1 MGSVGKRKA
10 AMLLMGLDAGTV
22 AKLLEGLP
30 AEDIQEIALELA
42 RIDASGQR
50 NTKKEA
56 TVVQEFCNSLRVDKG
71 QRLAVRSFFNEMLS
85 SIVGKSKAEEIQ
97 ADIRKLT
104 EVKDPFA
111 DIRSASIDELVLS
124 LEGQHP
130 QTIAVVLSELSP
142 NKGQEVLSLLDEE
155 VRLKSVGRMVNLES
169 LGGEVKQ
176 RMAFMVDE
184 RLKSLGGRVFLER
197 PQKQKETLRK
207 LAIVLSGLERDLR
220 DQLLDEISKQ
230 DEEIA
235 KTVRN
240 LMVTWEDIPSV
251 ADRSLQDALRAV
263 EPGKLAVAL
272 YGATEEIAQRVRSN
286 ISERAGEALD
296 EEASLMQEPLEKE
309 IHDAR
314 EEIVAPLRKA
324 NEEGTLRLLPR

>member
-1 MGSVGKRKA
+1 
-10 AMLLMGLDAGTV
+10 MLLMGLDAGTV

-50 NTKKEA
+50 NAKKEA
-56 TVVQEFCNSLRVDKG
+56 KVAQEFCNSLR
-71 QRLAVRSFFNEMLS
+71 AEMLTN
-85 SIVGKSKAEEIQ
+85 IVGKSKAEEIQ
-97 ADIRKLT
+97 ADIKKLT
-104 EVKDPFA
+104 GAKDPFA
-111 DIRSASIDELVLS
+111 DIRSASTDELVLA

-130 QTIAVVLSELSP
+130 QTIAVILSELAAS
-142 NKGQEVLSLLDEE
+142 KGQEVLSLLDEK
-155 VRLKSVGRMVNLES
+155 VRLKAAGRMVNLES
-169 LGGEVKQ
+169 LGGEVRR
-176 RMAFMVDE
+176 RMAFMVGE

-207 LAIVLSGLERDLR
+207 LAIMLSALERELR
-220 DQLLDEISKQ
+220 DQLLEEISKQ

-263 EPGKLAVAL
+263 EASKLAVAL
-272 YGATEEIAQRVRSN
+272 YGADEEIAQKIRSN
-286 ISERAGEALD
+286 ISERAAEALD

-314 EEIVAPLRKA
+314 EEIVEPLRKA

>member
-1 MGSVGKRKA
+1 MASIGKRKA

-50 NTKKEA
+50 NAKKEA
-56 TVVQEFCNSLRVDKG
+56 KVAQEFCNSLR
-71 QRLAVRSFFNEMLS
+71 AEMLTN
-85 SIVGKSKAEEIQ
+85 IVGKSKAEEIQ
-97 ADIRKLT
+97 ADIKKLT
-104 EVKDPFA
+104 GAKDPFA
-111 DIRSASIDELVLS
+111 DIRSASTDELVLA

-130 QTIAVVLSELSP
+130 QTIAVILSELAAS
-142 NKGQEVLSLLDEE
+142 KGQEVLSLLDEK
-155 VRLKSVGRMVNLES
+155 VRLKAAGRMVNLES
-169 LGGEVKQ
+169 LGGEVRR
-176 RMAFMVDE
+176 RMAFMVGE

-207 LAIVLSGLERDLR
+207 LAIMLSALERELR
-220 DQLLDEISKQ
+220 DQLLEEISKQ

-263 EPGKLAVAL
+263 EASKLAVAL
-272 YGATEEIAQRVRSN
+272 YGADEEIAQKIRSN
-286 ISERAGEALD
+286 ISERAAEALD

-314 EEIVAPLRKA
+314 EEIVEPLRKA

>member
-1 MGSVGKRKA
+1 
-10 AMLLMGLDAGTV
+10 MLLMGLDAGTV

-50 NTKKEA
+50 NAKKEA
-56 TVVQEFCNSLRVDKG
+56 KVAQEFCNSLRADTG
-71 QRLAVRSFFNEMLS
+71 QRLAVRSFFNEMLTN
-85 SIVGKSKAEEIQ
+85 IVGKSKAEEIQ
-97 ADIRKLT
+97 ADIKKLT
-104 EVKDPFA
+104 GAKDPFA
-111 DIRSASIDELVLS
+111 DIRSASTDELVLA

-130 QTIAVVLSELSP
+130 QTIAVILSELAPS
-142 NKGQEVLSLLDEE
+142 KGQEVLSLLDEK
-155 VRLKSVGRMVNLES
+155 VRLKAAGRMVNLES
-169 LGGEVKQ
+169 LGGEVRR
-176 RMAFMVDE
+176 RMAFMVGE

-207 LAIVLSGLERDLR
+207 LAIMLSALERELR
-220 DQLLDEISKQ
+220 DQLLEEISKQ

-263 EPGKLAVAL
+263 EPSKLAVAL
-272 YGATEEIAQRVRSN
+272 YGADEEIAQKIRSN
-286 ISERAGEALD
+286 ISERAAEALD

-309 IHDAR
+309 IHDAT
-314 EEIVAPLRKA
+314 EEIVDPLRKA